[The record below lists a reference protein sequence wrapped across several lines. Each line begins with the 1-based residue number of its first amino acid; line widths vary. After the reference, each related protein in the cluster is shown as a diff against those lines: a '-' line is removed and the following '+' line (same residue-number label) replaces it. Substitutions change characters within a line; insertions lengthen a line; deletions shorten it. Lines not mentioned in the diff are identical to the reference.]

1 MPTNWFG
8 LEYHPT
14 DSYIDWRDRD
24 RVEKATKLRAA
35 YDKIVELGL
44 VDELK
49 ILTDAAYSQG
59 SLDECDAHAGED
71 L

>member
-1 MPTNWFG
+1 MNTNWFG

-24 RVEKATKLRAA
+24 RIEKATKLRAA
-35 YDKIVELGL
+35 YDKIIELGL
-44 VDELK
+44 KDELK
-49 ILTDAAYSQG
+49 LLLDAAYSQG
-59 SLDECDAHAGED
+59 TLDELDAHSGAD